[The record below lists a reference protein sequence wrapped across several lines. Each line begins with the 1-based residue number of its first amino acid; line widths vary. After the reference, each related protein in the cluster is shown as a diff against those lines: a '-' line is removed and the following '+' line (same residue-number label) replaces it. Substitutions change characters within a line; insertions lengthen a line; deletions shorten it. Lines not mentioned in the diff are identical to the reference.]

1 MAGHPARRPD
11 DRAVTRALAADD
23 ALYVEHEVP
32 VCDCVA
38 RREQIAMIVGR
49 TQAFPNDSASP
60 GYVSYVLAYDRSGR
74 RAHEERIND
83 AGQIVE
89 RWRYDEGRLV
99 EELAYDRHARL
110 ERRCE
115 VVYDQ
120 GILWRE
126 KRVRAASGELMHRI
140 VAERGADGRLLGTV
154 YLRGDSPD
162 DPIRTDRY
170 HYDDRGRLVE
180 VTMGRLGA
188 CRFEY
193 EADGCL
199 LTRRS
204 RDLPGASVLGDVLE
218 LGYDARQLPVTL
230 RHSHDPVTRLDYETD
245 STYSRI

>member
-1 MAGHPARRPD
+1 MTP
-11 DRAVTRALAADD
+11 ALAADD

-32 VCDCVA
+32 LCDCVA
-38 RREQIAMIVGR
+38 RREQIARVVGR
-49 TQAFPNDSASP
+49 TLAFPNDAASP
-60 GYVSYVLAYDRSGR
+60 GYVSYTLAYDRLGR

-89 RWRYDEGRLV
+89 RWRYNQGRLV
-99 EELAYDRHARL
+99 EELAYDRQARL

-120 GILWRE
+120 GTLWRE

-140 VAERGADGRLLGTV
+140 VAERGADGRLIGTI
-154 YLRGDSPD
+154 YLRGDPPD

-170 HYDDRGRLVE
+170 HYDDRGRLLE
-180 VTMGRLGA
+180 VAMGHLGG

-193 EADGCL
+193 EADRCL

-218 LGYDARQLPVTL
+218 LHYDPRQLPVTL
-230 RHSHDPVTRLDYETD
+230 GYSDRPVTRLEYETD